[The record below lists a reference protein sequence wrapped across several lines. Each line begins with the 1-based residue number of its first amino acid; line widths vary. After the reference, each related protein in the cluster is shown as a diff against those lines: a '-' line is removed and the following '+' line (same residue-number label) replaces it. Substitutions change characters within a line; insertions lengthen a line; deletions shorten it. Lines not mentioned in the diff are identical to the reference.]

1 MNKFKIKWWH
11 LAILIT
17 LINYIAVLFG
27 FINLTWY
34 EITMPILI
42 FIGFILLLL
51 MILIVVSII
60 LKRKKE

>member
-34 EITMPILI
+34 EITMPVLI

-51 MILIVVSII
+51 IMLIVISVF
-60 LKRKKE
+60 LKRKK

>member
-11 LAILIT
+11 LAIFIT

-34 EITMPILI
+34 EITMPVLI

-51 MILIVVSII
+51 IMLIVISVF
-60 LKRKKE
+60 LKRKK